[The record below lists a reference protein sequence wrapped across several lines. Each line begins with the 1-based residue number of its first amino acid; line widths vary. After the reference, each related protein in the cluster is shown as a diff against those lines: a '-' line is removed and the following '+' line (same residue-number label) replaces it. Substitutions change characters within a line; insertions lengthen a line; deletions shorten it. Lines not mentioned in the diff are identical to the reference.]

1 MSGMIATITDY
12 VSERVADGKDAL
24 VNFKDAP
31 VESLTCLIPL
41 AIKIIAI
48 ITGIVSYIA
57 YLVTGGYTEQIAR
70 ISEYGFMN
78 DSIFSVGTAGWITG
92 GIIGDFIGILVLIEF
107 GIVFFQCF
115 ENNEKMIK
123 VLLCVSGICFVLEIM
138 AAFITFWIACGR
150 IVISH
155 QAISE
160 MISYFGEWIM
170 KIKAV
175 GIVYNIILIASVL
188 IMSILLLL
196 TEECREN
203 MKQTVVALIL
213 AKVLVPATIWALE
226 NIIAVVAVLLGI
238 AMFTGFFL
246 LLGRGLLEGGKNI
259 SDGEN
264 SASDIKKVDTAIVSA
279 KRQEKKES
287 LRKKENTVHKDNRS
301 PREKDDNPNHHY
313 IANYQEFGG
322 IRLYKV
328 HNKAGDYIELDN
340 YIVSVK
346 KCSLADAEKGK
357 CKFYRSESGKE
368 IRLEEIPWKKNSMR
382 RK

>member
-1 MSGMIATITDY
+1 MG
-12 VSERVADGKDAL
+12 
-24 VNFKDAP
+24 
-31 VESLTCLIPL
+31 
-41 AIKIIAI
+41 
-48 ITGIVSYIA
+48 
-57 YLVTGGYTEQIAR
+57 
-70 ISEYGFMN
+70 
-78 DSIFSVGTAGWITG
+78 
-92 GIIGDFIGILVLIEF
+92 
-107 GIVFFQCF
+107 
-115 ENNEKMIK
+115 
-123 VLLCVSGICFVLEIM
+123 
-138 AAFITFWIACGR
+138 
-150 IVISH
+150 
-155 QAISE
+155 
-160 MISYFGEWIM
+160 FGEYYCC
-170 KIKAV
+170 
-175 GIVYNIILIASVL
+175 G
-188 IMSILLLL
+188 
-196 TEECREN
+196 
-203 MKQTVVALIL
+203 
-213 AKVLVPATIWALE
+213 
-226 NIIAVVAVLLGI
+226 
-238 AMFTGFFL
+238 
-246 LLGRGLLEGGKNI
+246 
-259 SDGEN
+259 